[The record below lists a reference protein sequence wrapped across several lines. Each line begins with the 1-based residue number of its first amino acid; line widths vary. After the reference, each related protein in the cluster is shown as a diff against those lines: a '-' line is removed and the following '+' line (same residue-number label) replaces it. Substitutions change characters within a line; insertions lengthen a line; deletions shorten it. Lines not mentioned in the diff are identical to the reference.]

1 MTTTLVIAKAESV
14 LDELQ
19 DMHDRIACRAYDI
32 FTNNGRTVGREL
44 DDWLEAENELVWEPS
59 IELSETDKEFV
70 LDMAIPGVDAKDIDM
85 EVTPDYLVVK
95 AGSRHDHQ
103 EGKRK
108 IHACEFESG
117 SLFRSIQ
124 FPQTINPDRVKAE
137 LRNGILHL
145 TAEMA
150 TDKRKKIEIKAA

>member
-1 MTTTLVIAKAESV
+1 VIAKAESV
-14 LDELQ
+14 FDELQ
-19 DMHDRIACRAYDI
+19 DMHDRIARRAYDI
-32 FTNNGRTVGREL
+32 FTSNGRTVGREL

-103 EGKRK
+103 EGMRK

-124 FPQTINPDRVKAE
+124 FPKKINPDRVKAE

-150 TDKRKKIEIKAA
+150 TDQRKTEIKAA

>member
-19 DMHDRIACRAYDI
+19 AMHDRIACRAYDI
-32 FTNNGRTVGREL
+32 FTNNGRTLGREL

-59 IELSETDKEFV
+59 IELSETDTKFV

-85 EVTPDYLVVK
+85 EVTPDYLLVK
-95 AGSRHDHQ
+95 AASCHDHQ
-103 EGKRK
+103 EGERT

-124 FPQTINPDRVKAE
+124 FPKKINPDSVKAE

-145 TAEMA
+145 TAEMTA
-150 TDKRKKIEIKAA
+150 PTEED

>member
-1 MTTTLVIAKAESV
+1 VIAKAESV
-14 LDELQ
+14 FDELQ
-19 DMHDRIACRAYDI
+19 DMHDRIARRAYDI

-103 EGKRK
+103 EGRPIRYATKSRLAEKRHQSCK
-108 IHACEFESG
+108 SKSVNISVRTM
-117 SLFRSIQ
+117 SSPL
-124 FPQTINPDRVKAE
+124 
-137 LRNGILHL
+137 
-145 TAEMA
+145 
-150 TDKRKKIEIKAA
+150 